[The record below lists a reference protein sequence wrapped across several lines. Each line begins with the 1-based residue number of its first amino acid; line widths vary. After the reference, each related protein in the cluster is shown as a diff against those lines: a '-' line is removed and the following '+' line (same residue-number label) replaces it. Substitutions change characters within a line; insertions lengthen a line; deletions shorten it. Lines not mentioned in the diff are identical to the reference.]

1 MILKGNKTEIQKKMD
16 LMLEDKFECPD
27 EAFAISQAH
36 FVRYIFR
43 EKRKERYI
51 PPYGLTMK
59 EINEEGE
66 KFVDNSISLRLTSG
80 GKTIVDKVFTK
91 GDFASLVDAKYMKQ
105 FILEGLV
112 YDKTTPK
119 GIVYAASICYPQTDL
134 YIPLSLTITPDGKIT
149 MMKEELLEDLHPT
162 DSMN

>member
-1 MILKGNKTEIQKKMD
+1 
-16 LMLEDKFECPD
+16 
-27 EAFAISQAH
+27 
-36 FVRYIFR
+36 
-43 EKRKERYI
+43 
-51 PPYGLTMK
+51 
-59 EINEEGE
+59 
-66 KFVDNSISLRLTSG
+66 
-80 GKTIVDKVFTK
+80 
-91 GDFASLVDAKYMKQ
+91 MKQ

>member
-66 KFVDNSISLRLTSG
+66 KLLDRYIDEKLAEHKDNYTDLLYE
-80 GKTIVDKVFTK
+80 
-91 GDFASLVDAKYMKQ
+91 L
-105 FILEGLV
+105 
-112 YDKTTPK
+112 
-119 GIVYAASICYPQTDL
+119 CYPIYFYSYKKGYEIFCQ
-134 YIPLSLTITPDGKIT
+134 
-149 MMKEELLEDLHPT
+149 E
-162 DSMN
+162 